1 MSPPARKRPQLLAAS
16 VYWWYVLVISRAGL
30 PLPPQRAKNAR
41 RGPRWLARTIVVER
55 LSCALQFQLIQST
68 SPLNSRYV
76 VGIDLGTT
84 NCALAVRDASAPEDS
99 SPIEV

>member
-1 MSPPARKRPQLLAAS
+1 MAC
-16 VYWWYVLVISRAGL
+16 
-30 PLPPQRAKNAR
+30 
-41 RGPRWLARTIVVER
+41 TIVVER

-84 NCALAVRDASAPEDS
+84 NCALAVRDASAPGDTA
-99 SPIEV
+99 PIEVLQIAQLVNPGELSPRPLLPSFLYVPGGMDFP